1 MCDGHMETM
10 YYNANF
16 SVNPKSFQK
25 KKKEFKRNPLYS
37 TWILPARTKNI
48 SWSILFGRNEDTNL

>member
-1 MCDGHMETM
+1 MDIWKLCTIMPTFLLIQNH
-10 YYNANF
+10 F
-16 SVNPKSFQK
+16 RK